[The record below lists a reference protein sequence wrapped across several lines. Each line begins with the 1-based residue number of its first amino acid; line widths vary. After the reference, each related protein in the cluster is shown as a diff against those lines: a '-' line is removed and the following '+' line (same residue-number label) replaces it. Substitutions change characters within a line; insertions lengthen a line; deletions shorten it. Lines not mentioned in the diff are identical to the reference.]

1 NHAKTASWRIRILP
15 VGNAGHGCTD
25 CAGYTNGHGGVGC
38 GGELVAATHYLQP
51 VANECCCPSTDGHIS
66 EYCVQGMP
74 HANTVQEVFE
84 LLTAGTRTRESFM
97 HQFLQFFFNC
107 LVFGDSSQSNPP
119 VMS

>member
-1 NHAKTASWRIRILP
+1 MNHAKTASWRIRILP

-51 VANECCCPSTDGHIS
+51 FANECCCPSTDGHIS

-74 HANTVQEVFE
+74 QPNTVQDVFE
-84 LLTAGTRTRESFM
+84 LVTAGACIGEKLYAPVSAS
-97 HQFLQFFFNC
+97 FLQ
-107 LVFGDSSQSNPP
+107 LLWSSAILRNPTRQ
-119 VMS
+119 